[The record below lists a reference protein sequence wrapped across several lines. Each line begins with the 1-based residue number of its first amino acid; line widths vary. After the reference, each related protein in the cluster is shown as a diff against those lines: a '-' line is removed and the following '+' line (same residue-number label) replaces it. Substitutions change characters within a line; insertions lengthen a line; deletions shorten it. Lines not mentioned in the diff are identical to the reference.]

1 MIKLSHHVVS
11 ISTAAGELTGCMS
24 EPQPGHALVLF
35 AQGSG
40 SSRLSPRNRE
50 MAKTLESAGFG
61 TLLFDLLTDEEE
73 LNYGKRFDI
82 PLLAQRLAQAYGLAR
97 QELRNDDLPIA
108 LFGTGTGAAAAL
120 VAAAQIGP
128 SVKAVVSG
136 GGRPE
141 LAHEWLRQ
149 VRAATLL
156 VVGELDEEGRE
167 LHVQAMAQIP
177 DSTVKS
183 LEVVSRAGRLIEEPG
198 AIERVA
204 GLARDWFST
213 YAVGG

>member
-82 PLLAQRLAQAYGLAR
+82 PIHTIYIGITQSVAKEIRHGTRGQAKGGAII
-97 QELRNDDLPIA
+97 RNDA
-108 LFGTGTGAAAAL
+108 
-120 VAAAQIGP
+120 
-128 SVKAVVSG
+128 SV
-136 GGRPE
+136 
-141 LAHEWLRQ
+141 L
-149 VRAATLL
+149 
-156 VVGELDEEGRE
+156 
-167 LHVQAMAQIP
+167 
-177 DSTVKS
+177 
-183 LEVVSRAGRLIEEPG
+183 
-198 AIERVA
+198 
-204 GLARDWFST
+204 
-213 YAVGG
+213 